1 MKTNCKKAIENTRKY
16 VVEHTTLDPNCVDE
30 KYTRSIELLNKKDD
44 KIDKFS
50 VAAHLI
56 MATFYDE
63 YYLSFPRF
71 TTKQDAFECWCS
83 GLPSV
88 LDTCYYYNRSAVD
101 DLGNILE
108 QPKQERNKYSEREAE
123 KILTRLIYREI
134 SKVVK

>member
-1 MKTNCKKAIENTRKY
+1 MKTNCKKAIENIRKY
-16 VVEHTTLDPNCVDE
+16 VVDNTTLDSDCIDE
-30 KYTRSIELLNKKDD
+30 KYAQSIELLNKNDG

-63 YYLSFPRF
+63 YHLSFPRF
-71 TTKQDAFECWCS
+71 KTRQDAFECWCS

-108 QPKQERNKYSEREAE
+108 QSEQERNKYTEQEAE
-123 KILTRLIYREI
+123 KMLTRLIYREI